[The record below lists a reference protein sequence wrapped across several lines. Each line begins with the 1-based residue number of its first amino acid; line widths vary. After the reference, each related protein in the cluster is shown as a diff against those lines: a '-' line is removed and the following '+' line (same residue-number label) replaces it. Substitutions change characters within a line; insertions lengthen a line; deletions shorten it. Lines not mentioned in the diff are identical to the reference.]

1 MSAFLQANPMLTMG
15 IFLFV
20 TFCAMLIIILGILR
34 HSERNQLKVFT
45 RLRQDSETQSRTVQQ
60 LEKHL
65 NLTVQQ
71 INDLS
76 ASMEARQDRLRRTM
90 DERMA
95 LMNQSNDA
103 RLEQMRSVVSEKL
116 DGRLNESFQLVNSE
130 LANVHRGLGEMRA
143 LSTGVTDLKKMLG
156 NVKSRGVW
164 GEVQL
169 RTLMSGMFAP
179 QQYLE
184 NVAIPAGSQTRVEF
198 ALKIPTAG
206 DDAPLLPIDSKF
218 PQEDY
223 LRLSAAMAEGDHL
236 QAEKCAQQLE
246 KAVLEQARRISDKYI
261 RPPQTTDFA
270 VMFLPTES
278 LYAEVVRREGLIEKL
293 QQKYRVVAA
302 GPATLCALLTS
313 IQLGLRTC
321 TLEKRSGEILS
332 RMENLR
338 SEFARFEEGV
348 AQLHQRLDQAQS
360 ALDNLETRRRKIARI
375 MDFNEDTLQK

>member
-1 MSAFLQANPMLTMG
+1 MQTFISENPLLCLGIALALGLMIAVICALVISKASARRQAR
-15 IFLFV
+15 LFV
-20 TFCAMLIIILGILR
+20 
-34 HSERNQLKVFT
+34 
-45 RLRQDSETQSRTVQQ
+45 RLRQDSEAQNKAVQQ
-60 LEKHL
+60 LAQHL

-71 INDLS
+71 INNLS
-76 ASMEARQDRLRRTM
+76 SSMEARQDRLRRTL

-95 LMNQSNDA
+95 LMNQNNDA
-103 RLEQMRSVVSEKL
+103 KLEQMRSAVSEKL
-116 DGRLNESFQLVNSE
+116 DGRLNESFRLVNSE

-143 LSTGVTDLKKMLG
+143 LSAGVTDLKKMLG

-169 RTLMSGMFAP
+169 RALMSEMFAP

-184 NVAIPAGSQTRVEF
+184 NAAIPAGSQTRVEF

-206 DDAPLLPIDSKF
+206 DEAPLLPIDSKF

-223 LRLSAAMAEGDHL
+223 LRLSAAMAEGDRL

-246 KAVLEQARRISDKYI
+246 KAVLEQAKRISDKYI
-261 RPPQTTDFA
+261 RLPETTDFA

-293 QQKYRVVAA
+293 QQKYRVVVA

-332 RMENLR
+332 RMETLR
-338 SEFARFEEGV
+338 GEFARFEEGV
-348 AQLHQRLDQAQS
+348 TQLHQRLDQAQS
-360 ALDNLETRRRKIARI
+360 ALDNLESRRRKMARI
-375 MDFNEDTLQK
+375 IDFNEEA

>member
-1 MSAFLQANPMLTMG
+1 MQTFISENPLLCLGIALALELMIAVICALVISKASARRQAR
-15 IFLFV
+15 LFV
-20 TFCAMLIIILGILR
+20 
-34 HSERNQLKVFT
+34 
-45 RLRQDSETQSRTVQQ
+45 RLRQDSEAQNKAVQQ
-60 LEKHL
+60 LAQHL

-71 INDLS
+71 INNLS
-76 ASMEARQDRLRRTM
+76 SSMEARQDRLRRTL

-95 LMNQSNDA
+95 LMNQNNDA
-103 RLEQMRSVVSEKL
+103 KLEQMRSAVSEKL
-116 DGRLNESFQLVNSE
+116 DGRLNESFRLVNSE

-143 LSTGVTDLKKMLG
+143 LSAGVTDLKKMLG

-169 RTLMSGMFAP
+169 RALMSEMFAP

-184 NVAIPAGSQTRVEF
+184 NAAIPAGSQTRVEF

-206 DDAPLLPIDSKF
+206 DEAPLLPIDSKF

-223 LRLSAAMAEGDHL
+223 LRLSAAMAEGDRL

-246 KAVLEQARRISDKYI
+246 KAVLEQAKRISDKYI
-261 RPPQTTDFA
+261 RPPETTDFA

-293 QQKYRVVAA
+293 QQKYRVVVA

-332 RMENLR
+332 RMETLR
-338 SEFARFEEGV
+338 GEFARFEEGV
-348 AQLHQRLDQAQS
+348 TQLHQRLDQAQS
-360 ALDNLETRRRKIARI
+360 ALDNLESRRRKMARI
-375 MDFNEDTLQK
+375 IDFNEEA